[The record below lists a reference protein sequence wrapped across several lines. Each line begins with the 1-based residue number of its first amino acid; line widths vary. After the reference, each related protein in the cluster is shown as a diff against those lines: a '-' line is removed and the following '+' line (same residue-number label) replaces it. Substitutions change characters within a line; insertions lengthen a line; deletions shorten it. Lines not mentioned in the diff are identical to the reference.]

1 MVRLAI
7 GWMAV
12 RRARLAAERER
23 NILWYGLLGGASLR
37 ELSGV

>member
-23 NILWYGLLGGASLR
+23 NIVRLLACL
-37 ELSGV
+37 VVPA

>member
-12 RRARLAAERER
+12 RRARLAERER
-23 NILWYGLLGGASLR
+23 NIVRLLACL
-37 ELSGV
+37 VVPA